1 MFDTR
6 VHRLLGRVAVLG
18 RNRIALTATVVVG
31 LDQLTKPLAP
41 LMRVGAVLPLRN
53 RGLLL
58 GLAGGNRFALALV
71 MLVVLAGCARPVL
84 RRVHAGTLSPV
95 AAGLLFGG
103 AVANLIDRAALGS
116 VRDFIVIGHA
126 IVVNVADVA
135 VVIGLVLYALAPRVA
150 GTRTGLAT
158 VEAHN

>member
-1 MFDTR
+1 MFATR
-6 VHRLLGRVAVLG
+6 VHRVLGVAGVGGRVT
-18 RNRIALTATVVVG
+18 LTAAAVVG
-31 LDQLTKPLAP
+31 VDQITKPLAP
-41 LMRVGAVLPLRN
+41 LMHAGAVLPLRN

-58 GLAGGNRFALALV
+58 GLGGGNRFALALV

-84 RRVHAGTLSPV
+84 RRVYAGTLPPV

-103 AVANLIDRAALGS
+103 AIANLIDRAALGS

-135 VVIGLVLYALAPRVA
+135 VVIGLVLYALAPRA
-150 GTRTGLAT
+150 ARPIPGLAA